1 MASART
7 HRILTLDEYF
17 DVELRSEA
25 KHEFLDGEILGMSG
39 GSPRHNAIVGNL
51 HRILA
56 TATRGGP
63 CRAFTSDQRVAT
75 PDQLYTYPDLSVF
88 CVPMVLVGGRPQT
101 ATNPSLLVEVLSDST
116 RDYDRGEKLDKYKRI
131 PSLTDILLVEPSF
144 VRVEHWVRS
153 DDDWSRTF
161 HLDPSEEIR
170 LAGCRVAVP
179 VAEVYE
185 GLGDLPD

>member
-7 HRILTLDEYF
+7 RRILTLDEYF

-39 GSPRHNAIVGNL
+39 GSPRHNAVAGNL

-75 PDQLYTYPDLSVF
+75 PDDLYTYPDGSVF
-88 CVPMVLVGGRPQT
+88 CGPIVLVGGRPQT
-101 ATNPSLLVEVLSDST
+101 ATNPILLVEVLSAST
-116 RDYDRGEKLDKYKRI
+116 RDYDRGEKLDRYKRI
-131 PSLTDILLVEPSF
+131 PSLTDLLLVEPGF

-153 DDDWSRTF
+153 GDEWTRTL
-161 HLDPSEEIR
+161 HLDAADEIG
-170 LAGCRVAVP
+170 LVGCGVTVP
-179 VAEVYE
+179 VAEIYE